1 MAEDSPT
8 PVIHQLETHVVNK
21 IAAGEV
27 IHRPSSALKEMI
39 ENSLDA
45 GSTSITVTCKD
56 GGLKMLQIQDNGHGI
71 READLPIL
79 CERFTTSKIS
89 NYEDLAKLD
98 TFGFRGEALASIS
111 HVARVTVT
119 TMTSGQQCAFK
130 AHYTDGNLVSQK
142 PGESPAPRPCAGVR
156 GTQIVVEDLF
166 YNVPSRRK
174 AFKSGAEEYNR
185 TLDVVTRYALHFKDV
200 SFGCKK
206 LGDGSLDVHTRPAA
220 DRKDSVANL
229 FGRKLAS
236 ELLSISTT
244 HTELGCGLEALIS
257 NPNWNQ
263 KKGTFVLFINNR
275 LVDSASIK
283 KAIDDVRCSAHARTC
298 ARQHARA
305 RACGTRIRTHSQSH
319 SHRHMCARTCSRA

>member
-130 AHYTDGNLVSQK
+130 LKYA
-142 PGESPAPRPCAGVR
+142 
-156 GTQIVVEDLF
+156 IV
-166 YNVPSRRK
+166 N
-174 AFKSGAEEYNR
+174 
-185 TLDVVTRYALHFKDV
+185 
-200 SFGCKK
+200 KK
-206 LGDGSLDVHTRPAA
+206 GSHA
-220 DRKDSVANL
+220 SNYNL
-229 FGRKLAS
+229 FTIL
-236 ELLSISTT
+236 
-244 HTELGCGLEALIS
+244 
-257 NPNWNQ
+257 
-263 KKGTFVLFINNR
+263 
-275 LVDSASIK
+275 
-283 KAIDDVRCSAHARTC
+283 
-298 ARQHARA
+298 
-305 RACGTRIRTHSQSH
+305 
-319 SHRHMCARTCSRA
+319 